1 MARSANSTRRLL
13 DNFYLSPEQ
22 LENSPSRKDGIDRD
36 TEAELRSYG
45 CSLVQEAGILLA
57 FPQAVM
63 ATGQVLLHRFYCKRS
78 MKAFNVKKLAATALW
93 QGAKLEE
100 VPEVSGHPRELLNK
114 VMVAVDRAMQR
125 RDAPDGRKLTV
136 LDLHSKEAEEFRR
149 SLIRYELEMLKAF
162 GFVAHVEHPHK
173 LLLNYCQV
181 LGLDAPAASL
191 EPEQAP
197 SCPEFLQEA
206 WNVANDSLR
215 TTLCV
220 RYKGS
225 VVACGIIFYTARRLK
240 VPLPET
246 PPWNALFGS
255 PLQQIYEVA
264 ATLHQ
269 LYRAQ
274 KPRFIPVC
282 HQLLPSKPPTPALA
296 AAQGEAAGEAG
307 ATPLLGR
314 PGRPLDPSVR
324 RVVGDVSTRAVGAT
338 PGQVG
343 AGAGVGLGCDC

>member
-1 MARSANSTRRLL
+1 M
-13 DNFYLSPEQ
+13 
-22 LENSPSRKDGIDRD
+22 
-36 TEAELRSYG
+36 
-45 CSLVQEAGILLA
+45 
-57 FPQAVM
+57 
-63 ATGQVLLHRFYCKRS
+63 
-78 MKAFNVKKLAATALW
+78 
-93 QGAKLEE
+93 
-100 VPEVSGHPRELLNK
+100 
-114 VMVAVDRAMQR
+114 
-125 RDAPDGRKLTV
+125 
-136 LDLHSKEAEEFRR
+136 
-149 SLIRYELEMLKAF
+149 
-162 GFVAHVEHPHK
+162 
-173 LLLNYCQV
+173 
-181 LGLDAPAASL
+181 
-191 EPEQAP
+191 
-197 SCPEFLQEA
+197 
-206 WNVANDSLR
+206 
-215 TTLCV
+215 
-220 RYKGS
+220 
-225 VVACGIIFYTARRLK
+225 ACGIIFYTARRLK
-240 VPLPET
+240 VRCGISCRAHGCSTQQQQQQMFLNCADAVRAHITSTAVSAHEAAIPTHPSVGLPLHMPALPLPSLCFLQTLQVPLPET

-296 AAQGEAAGEAG
+296 AAQGEAAGEEG